1 MRIGVPAEIKNN
13 EHRVGLT
20 PESVYELCSAGL
32 AVNIQSQA
40 GSAIG
45 FTDQDY
51 QQSGATILSSASDV
65 YESSDLIV
73 KVKEP
78 LPEEFKF
85 LSPDKTLFTYLHL
98 AGNKSQ
104 AVELMNTGVT
114 GIAYETVT
122 SSDGSLPLLA
132 PMSKIAGQISVV
144 VGQYFLLKPNGGIG
158 TILGSVENIERRVV
172 TVIGAGV
179 AGTEAIKKA
188 IANDA
193 HLKILDL
200 SQKRLDELKEQ
211 FGTNNIEYILSD
223 SSSISSALEA
233 SDLVIGSVYVLGK
246 EAPKVITEEMIKK
259 MKPGSVLVDISI
271 DQGGC
276 IESSKPTTHD
286 APVFNKHGVVHYCV
300 TNMPGAVPLTATLAL
315 NNATLPY
322 VKALATQGVDE
333 ALKNDSHLFNGLNI
347 KNGEVVNPPEVKMA
361 GPNGEVIDLMVF
373 PNRRTPFVKYQG
385 GPNLQ
390 FFKEIKV
397 EGQADVQRQV
407 IGQVQLPVATQSALL
422 LFYPRDQAMSSF
434 NVYPLLNVSQS
445 VPAGKALVFNTCP
458 FNIAAQL
465 GSSPV
470 FQMKPQEQ
478 RLADIR
484 PKDFFL
490 QYQFWMPN
498 KNEWRKAYS
507 SKKAVDP
514 ESSLILILHPRM
526 NGDGSMNPRLID
538 MLSLSAK

>member
-20 PESVYELCSAGL
+20 PRSVHELCSAGQM
-32 AVNIQSQA
+32 VNVQSMA

-45 FTDQDY
+45 FSDEDY
-51 QQSGATILSSASDV
+51 QQAGATLLSSASEV
-65 YESSDLIV
+65 YDSSDLII

-85 LSPDKTLFTYLHL
+85 LSPEKTLFTYLHL
-98 AGNKSQ
+98 AGNKPQ
-104 AVELMNTGVT
+104 ALELLNTGVT

-132 PMSKIAGQISVV
+132 PMSKIAGQISIV
-144 VGQYFLLKPNGGIG
+144 VGQYFLLKPNGGIE
-158 TILGSVENIERRVV
+158 TILGSVENIEPRVV

-188 IANDA
+188 IANEADV
-193 HLKILDL
+193 KILDL

-223 SSSISSALEA
+223 SSSIASALEL

-246 EAPKVITEEMIKK
+246 EAPKVITEDMIKK

-322 VKALATQGVDE
+322 IKALATQGVDE

-347 KNGEVVNPPEVKMA
+347 KNGEVVNPAVK
-361 GPNGEVIDLMVF
+361 E
-373 PNRRTPFVKYQG
+373 
-385 GPNLQ
+385 
-390 FFKEIKV
+390 
-397 EGQADVQRQV
+397 
-407 IGQVQLPVATQSALL
+407 ALK
-422 LFYPRDQAMSSF
+422 S
-434 NVYPLLNVSQS
+434 
-445 VPAGKALVFNTCP
+445 
-458 FNIAAQL
+458 
-465 GSSPV
+465 
-470 FQMKPQEQ
+470 
-478 RLADIR
+478 
-484 PKDFFL
+484 
-490 QYQFWMPN
+490 
-498 KNEWRKAYS
+498 
-507 SKKAVDP
+507 
-514 ESSLILILHPRM
+514 
-526 NGDGSMNPRLID
+526 
-538 MLSLSAK
+538 